1 VIILWQCWQRQQKG
15 ETLSDSTMT
24 LVGLDAEHWR
34 RLRNML
40 LEKHILE
47 KTSKGQYVLVRDPS
61 SITLNDVVGWLGS
74 NFLSS
79 TDRVSEKL
87 LAGHPWYKEYD
98 MLIGDNRAVV
108 ERNMSVNLQTLFAG
122 DSSLVNS
129 TK

>member
-1 VIILWQCWQRQQKG
+1 
-15 ETLSDSTMT
+15 
-24 LVGLDAEHWR
+24 
-34 RLRNML
+34 ML

-61 SITLNDVVGWLGS
+61 SITLNDIVGWLGG

-122 DSSLVNS
+122 SKTLEPDP
-129 TK
+129 KEYEKD